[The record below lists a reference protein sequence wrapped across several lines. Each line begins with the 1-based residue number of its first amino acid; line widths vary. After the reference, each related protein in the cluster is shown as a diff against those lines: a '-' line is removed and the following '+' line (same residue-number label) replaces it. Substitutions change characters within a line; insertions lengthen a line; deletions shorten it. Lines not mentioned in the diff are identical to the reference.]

1 MKVSIGADHGAFEL
15 KEALKKHLEEKGIDY
30 KDFGCFSK
38 ESVDYPKFAYAAAKA
53 VADGECDFGIIC
65 CTTGLGV
72 SMAAN
77 KVAGVRAA
85 VCTNEMLAEMTRRH
99 NNANVICMGQ
109 KVVSQELAE
118 KMVDIFLSTE
128 FEGGRHQRRVD
139 LLTDIENGKNIAEN
153 L

>member
-1 MKVSIGADHGAFEL
+1 MKLALAADHGAFEL
-15 KEALKKHLEEKGIDY
+15 KESIKKHLDEKGIVY

-38 ESVDYPKFAYAAAKA
+38 ESVDYPKFAYLAASA
-53 VADGECDFGIIC
+53 VAKKEYDFGVIC

-77 KVAGVRAA
+77 KVHGIRAA

-109 KVVSQELAE
+109 NVVTSELAD
-118 KMVDIFLSTE
+118 KLVDIFISTE

-139 LLTDIENGKNIAEN
+139 LLTDIENGKDI
-153 L
+153 

>member
-1 MKVSIGADHGAFEL
+1 MKIAIAADHGAFEL
-15 KEALKKHLEEKGIDY
+15 KESIKKHLEEKGIEY
-30 KDFGCFSK
+30 TDFGCCSK
-38 ESVDYPKFAYAAAKA
+38 ESVDYPRFAYRAAAS
-53 VADGECDFGIIC
+53 VAKNECDFGIIC

-77 KVAGVRAA
+77 KVHGVRAA

-109 KVVSQELAE
+109 NVVTTELAN
-118 KMVDIFLSTE
+118 KLVDIFLSTE

-139 LLTDIENGKNIAEN
+139 LLTDIENGIEI
-153 L
+153 